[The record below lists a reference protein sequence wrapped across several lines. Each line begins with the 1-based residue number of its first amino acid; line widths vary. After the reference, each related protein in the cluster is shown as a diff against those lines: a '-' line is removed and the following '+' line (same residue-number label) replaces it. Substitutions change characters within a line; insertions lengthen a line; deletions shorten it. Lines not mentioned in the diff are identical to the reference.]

1 MIDLQTRPQPLQEL
15 SDLLAIPSAPP
26 SYIPKNKR
34 VALTKVEVHPGYYGQ
49 YDQERPA
56 ASVSNKYELVMPL
69 STDIG
74 RLFKFMV
81 NVEEKLSDFGGQAT
95 ILSHRRSP
103 NPGFIT
109 TIEIRGAQLSDI
121 TNKLA
126 NMSEVEKV
134 EEEPLAIANLPSSS
148 SKPGGPLTSTTT
160 HIKRIYLS
168 LKETDT
174 TRQELVPAFA

>member
-1 MIDLQTRPQPLQEL
+1 MIATQTRPQPLQEL
-15 SDLLAIPSAPP
+15 SDLLAIPSPPP
-26 SYIPKNKR
+26 SCIPAKKKE
-34 VALTKVEVHPGYYGQ
+34 VTKVEIYPRYYGH
-49 YDQERPA
+49 YDQERLA
-56 ASVSNKYELVMPL
+56 ASVNDKFELVMPL
-69 STDIG
+69 STDTIM
-74 RLFKFMV
+74 LFKFMV

-109 TIEIRGAQLSDI
+109 TMEIKSADSASI
-121 TNKLA
+121 CNKLV

-134 EEEPLAIANLPSSS
+134 EDEPLTIANLPSSS
-148 SKPGGPLTSTTT
+148 SKPGGPLTSTIN